1 MPHISIKMYP
11 GRTEEVKKDL
21 AEKTK
26 DFICQEMNM
35 EEKYISVSVEE
46 IEKDKWN
53 EEVVDKINPDDL
65 YVKAKRNDRKITAG
79 VNLTRN
85 IFHFD
90 T

>member
-53 EEVVDKINPDDL
+53 EEVVNQSRRSVCKSQL
-65 YVKAKRNDRKITAG
+65 
-79 VNLTRN
+79 LTRN

>member
-46 IEKDKWN
+46 IEKDSQ
-53 EEVVDKINPDDL
+53 L
-65 YVKAKRNDRKITAG
+65 
-79 VNLTRN
+79 LTRN
-85 IFHFD
+85 IFHFG

>member
-26 DFICQEMNM
+26 DFICQEMNL

-65 YVKAKRNDRKITAG
+65 YVKAN
-79 VNLTRN
+79 
-85 IFHFD
+85 F
-90 T
+90 

>member
-11 GRTEEVKKDL
+11 GRTEEVKTDL

-65 YVKAKRNDRKITAG
+65 YVKAN
-79 VNLTRN
+79 
-85 IFHFD
+85 F
-90 T
+90 

>member
-11 GRTEEVKKDL
+11 GRTEEVKKDF

-26 DFICQEMNM
+26 DFISQEMNM

-46 IEKDKWN
+46 IEKDSQ
-53 EEVVDKINPDDL
+53 L
-65 YVKAKRNDRKITAG
+65 
-79 VNLTRN
+79 LTRN
-85 IFHFD
+85 IFHFG

>member
-26 DFICQEMNM
+26 DVICQEMNM

-65 YVKAKRNDRKITAG
+65 YVKAN
-79 VNLTRN
+79 
-85 IFHFD
+85 F
-90 T
+90 

>member
-1 MPHISIKMYP
+1 MTHISIKMYP
-11 GRTEEVKKDL
+11 GRTEEVKKDF

-46 IEKDKWN
+46 IEKDSQ
-53 EEVVDKINPDDL
+53 L
-65 YVKAKRNDRKITAG
+65 
-79 VNLTRN
+79 LTRN
-85 IFHFD
+85 IFHFG

>member
-53 EEVVDKINPDDL
+53 EEVVKML
-65 YVKAKRNDRKITAG
+65 RVKPTQLVCQTGKSH
-79 VNLTRN
+79 V
-85 IFHFD
+85 
-90 T
+90 

>member
-1 MPHISIKMYP
+1 MLFRSHISIKMYP

-65 YVKAKRNDRKITAG
+65 YVKAN
-79 VNLTRN
+79 
-85 IFHFD
+85 F
-90 T
+90 

>member
-11 GRTEEVKKDL
+11 GRTEEEKKDL

-26 DFICQEMNM
+26 DFICKEMNM

-65 YVKAKRNDRKITAG
+65 YVKAN
-79 VNLTRN
+79 
-85 IFHFD
+85 F
-90 T
+90 

>member
-11 GRTEEVKKDL
+11 GRTEEVKKDF

-65 YVKAKRNDRKITAG
+65 YVKAN
-79 VNLTRN
+79 
-85 IFHFD
+85 F
-90 T
+90 